1 MASELLNT
9 LDVRSTSNARSRSGI
24 GGDLPAPSSHGPPG
38 VRVSDRP
45 RSVAAESLCT
55 VSRRVRPAASHSTE

>member
-9 LDVRSTSNARSRSGI
+9 LVVRSTSKAMSRSGI

-38 VRVSDRP
+38 VRVSDSP
-45 RSVAAESLCT
+45 RSVAAESLRSVT
-55 VSRRVRPAASHSTE
+55 RRVRPAASHSTE